1 MFTRLSN
8 FTYGNYQIANLTS
21 TEMNVDVQLLIQI
34 QKYETECLNLMLG
47 DVLYNDFMSN
57 LELDSDGYWKTKA
70 SADVKWG
77 YLLNGYSYQNGECDR
92 VWRGLVTKVATIQTK
107 DVIESMMSLYI
118 FYKYSLNTRTLNTGT
133 GEAKLTAD
141 NTTQDSSRNKR
152 VDAWNE
158 FCQWAA
164 LGFSKS
170 NVSLN
175 QFLADN
181 AELYGKEDCSFT
193 CLNTITYYDI

>member
-21 TEMNVDVQLLIQI
+21 AEVNVDVQLMIQI
-34 QKYETECLNLMLG
+34 QKYETECLRMMLG
-47 DVLYNDFMSN
+47 DVLYADFMSN
-57 LELDSDGYWKTKA
+57 LELDSDGFWKLKS
-70 SADVKWG
+70 SANEKWEW
-77 YLLNGYSYQNGECDR
+77 LLNGYSYQNGDCDIT
-92 VWRGLVTKVATIQTK
+92 WRGLVITVATIQDK
-107 DVIESMMSLYI
+107 EVIETMMASYV

-133 GEAKLTAD
+133 GEGKLTAD
-141 NTTQDSSRNKR
+141 NTTQERSSNKR

-158 FCQWAA
+158 FVQWA
-164 LGFSKS
+164 GFGSSKS

-181 AELYGKEDCSFT
+181 TELYGKECFFT
-193 CLNTITYYDI
+193 CLNTMTYYDI